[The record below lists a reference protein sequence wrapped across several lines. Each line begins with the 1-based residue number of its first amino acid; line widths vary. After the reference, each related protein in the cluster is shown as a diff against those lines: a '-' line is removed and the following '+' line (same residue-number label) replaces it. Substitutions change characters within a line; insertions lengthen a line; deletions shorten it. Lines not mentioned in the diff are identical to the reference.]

1 MKPKTG
7 FYSTEKTIGDTSGVL
22 GNIRSLGVPDPT
34 IRASWV
40 ELSVSYYSN

>member
-1 MKPKTG
+1 MKPKTS
-7 FYSTEKTIGDTSGVL
+7 FYSTEKTTGDTFGVF

-40 ELSVSYYSN
+40 ELSMSYYSN